1 MDSEGAVM
9 EIQNRIVGVIG
20 RKGSGKSTFARRVL
34 ERCARLFVFDTM
46 GEHSWVPN
54 TFRDMEKADQFLAWA
69 ETEECFAGRYVPE
82 DEMQGD
88 FAELAGIVYDQGEML
103 LAVEEIPLLCSASYI
118 PPELGRLVRLG
129 RHRRLSLAWTAQR
142 AAEVSRTLTAM
153 TDVFVLFSCTE
164 PRDLD
169 AIRERCG
176 AEIAEKVSR
185 LGLHDCLIW
194 DVIERHEMSGLESER
209 ILQASSLGQ
218 I

>member
-1 MDSEGAVM
+1 M

-20 RKGSGKSTFARRVL
+20 QKGSGKSTLAHRVL
-34 ERCARLFVFDTM
+34 ERCARLFVFDMM

-54 TFRDMEKADQFLAWA
+54 TFRDLEKADQFLAWA
-69 ETEECFAGRYVPE
+69 QTQEHFAGRYVPNYE
-82 DEMQGD
+82 LVDD
-88 FAELAGIVYDQGEML
+88 FAELAGIVYDLGEML

-118 PPELGRLVRLG
+118 PPEMGRLVRLG
-129 RHRRLSLAWTAQR
+129 RHRRVSLLWTAQR

-153 TDVFVLFSCTE
+153 TDVFLLFSSTE

-194 DVIERHEMSGLESER
+194 DVIGRRELISLESER
-209 ILQASSLGQ
+209 VLDASSRGQ

>member
-1 MDSEGAVM
+1 MCQRVTSRVTSRSWPA
-9 EIQNRIVGVIG
+9 
-20 RKGSGKSTFARRVL
+20 SSTTR
-34 ERCARLFVFDTM
+34 
-46 GEHSWVPN
+46 GE
-54 TFRDMEKADQFLAWA
+54 L
-69 ETEECFAGRYVPE
+69 
-82 DEMQGD
+82 
-88 FAELAGIVYDQGEML
+88 L

-129 RHRRLSLAWTAQR
+129 RHRRVSLLWTAQR

-194 DVIERHEMSGLESER
+194 DVIGRRELSSLESER
-209 ILQASSLGQ
+209 VLYASSRGQ